1 MGLSGSKNLDTE
13 LSHGGKRA
21 GAGRKPKWSFD
32 DVLAVGQ
39 MCEGRWREAEAAA
52 FIKNKAVKFSDQS
65 DITSVRRSANAVSIP
80 ERRPWRK
87 SDDGEGHRADM
98 EVEIESLNEET
109 FGEPSQN
116 RLFSVSN
123 KPPRGTRKAI
133 LEEAATKFHT
143 TVNQADNLWQAY
155 RRFERE

>member
-1 MGLSGSKNLDTE
+1 
-13 LSHGGKRA
+13 
-21 GAGRKPKWSFD
+21 
-32 DVLAVGQ
+32 
-39 MCEGRWREAEAAA
+39 
-52 FIKNKAVKFSDQS
+52 
-65 DITSVRRSANAVSIP
+65 
-80 ERRPWRK
+80 
-87 SDDGEGHRADM
+87 M